1 MSFFDYVSKKVISD
15 FFPPPRYLEMPSVG
29 LDISDEVV
37 RFVGLTRKNGY
48 FEPGQYGE
56 KQIPKDVI
64 EEGYIKD
71 KVTLTKILTELR
83 KENNLRFVRAS
94 LPEDKAY
101 LFRTQIPVMEESDI
115 RSAVQFKIEENAPVP
130 IAEAVFDY
138 SLIHEPKPGDTHMD
152 IAVTVLHTKVVQ
164 NYLSVMKDA
173 GFIPLKL
180 RIESQAI
187 AHAVIPYADPKTYLI
202 VAIRETKTV
211 ITIKSRNVIQFSSTI
226 PIGGESIRNSIQK
239 SFSVGEK
246 EAEDIRSGKVIKD
259 SHEMFQTL
267 ANAASVLRDEIQKL
281 LTYWESH
288 TDEKDGNRI
297 VHGIILT
304 GSDVLIGLDK
314 YLAASFTVPVSI
326 ANAWVNI
333 LSLDE
338 YLPQITER
346 QSLDYIPALGLALPY
361 D

>member
-1 MSFFDYVSKKVISD
+1 MSFVHFVSRRLSD

-37 RFVGLTRKNGY
+37 RFVSLTRRHGY
-48 FEPGQYGE
+48 FEPGQFGSKE
-56 KQIPKDVI
+56 IPKDVI

-71 KVTLTKILTELR
+71 KPGLTKILTALR
-83 KENNLRFVRAS
+83 SENNLRFVRAS

-101 LFRTQIPVMEESDI
+101 LFKVQIPVMDEDDI

-130 IAEAVFDY
+130 IVNAVFDY
-138 SLIHEPKPGDTHMD
+138 RLIHHPKPGDTHLD
-152 IAVTVLHTKVVQ
+152 VAVTVLHSKVVDS
-164 NYLSVMKDA
+164 YLSVMKDA
-173 GFIPLKL
+173 GLVPLKL

-187 AHAVIPYADPKTYLI
+187 AHAVVPYGDPKTYLI
-202 VAIRETKTV
+202 VAVRETKTV
-211 ITIKSRNVIQFSSTI
+211 VTIKSSEVIQYSSTI
-226 PIGGESIRNSIQK
+226 PVGGESIRKSI
-239 SFSVGEK
+239 EK
-246 EAEDIRSGKVIKD
+246 NFAVNESEARNIEQGKVIKD
-259 SHEMFQTL
+259 SNEMFQTL
-267 ANAASVLRDEIQKL
+267 VNAASVLRDEIQKL

-288 TDEKDGNRI
+288 SDQDSTRT
-297 VHGIILT
+297 VQGIILT

-333 LSLDE
+333 LSPE
-338 YLPQITER
+338 EHLPPINER
-346 QSLDYIPALGLALPY
+346 DSLDFIPALGLALPY